1 MSVTPEHPR
10 DTRDE
15 AYAARLVRKQGA
27 WWKRVLSVQTPY
39 RWNLRRQHLGR
50 TLDVGCGIGRNLVA
64 LADGSVGVDHN
75 QESVSI
81 VRRRGMQA
89 FTVEEWRNMPR
100 DQVGLFDGVLVAHV
114 VEHMSRD
121 DARGLLD
128 DYLPYLRPG
137 GKLFLVC
144 PQEKGFASDSTH
156 VTFTT
161 GDDLVELA
169 RGAGLEP
176 RASYSFP
183 FPRRAGQWFPY
194 NEFCLLATK
203 PI

>member
-1 MSVTPEHPR
+1 
-10 DTRDE
+10 
-15 AYAARLVRKQGA
+15 
-27 WWKRVLSVQTPY
+27 
-39 RWNLRRQHLGR
+39 
-50 TLDVGCGIGRNLVA
+50 
-64 LADGSVGVDHN
+64 
-75 QESVSI
+75 
-81 VRRRGMQA
+81 
-89 FTVEEWRNMPR
+89 MPR